1 MPRNARCSGSPA
13 GQEPGRCCYMAIAE
27 MCRRAG
33 EEEEQKEE
41 EEETGGAWGVS
52 LMSLPCG
59 AQLNTC
65 CFGKFESCLARLC
78 WGHLTE

>member
-13 GQEPGRCCYMAIAE
+13 GQEPGCCCYMAIAE

-41 EEETGGAWGVS
+41 EEERGEVGEF

-59 AQLNTC
+59 AQLNTY
-65 CFGKFESCLARLC
+65 CFGKFVLPC
-78 WGHLTE
+78 